1 MEISIYVNKYV
12 VYIKYTHIKPYL
24 VDGFNPFEKY
34 ARQIGSSSQ
43 VGGKNKKCS
52 KPPPRYIKKP
62 YNNLCIVLVH
72 SLLLGVLGPALQLH
86 PLHPEKL
93 TVTASQEQLASSWPV
108 PFTWKFWTKMTLVS
122 FREKPFN
129 AFGPQNHWKLKV
141 LGPHDGIMGCNI

>member
-1 MEISIYVNKYV
+1 MEISIHLNKYV
-12 VYIKYTHIKPYL
+12 YLVYVKYIHIKPYL

-86 PLHPEKL
+86 PPSRHRHSFPGTTRLILTSAIHLGSFEKKWQLVGFTFEGKVATWITGPGNVNKLPEWI
-93 TVTASQEQLASSWPV
+93 T
-108 PFTWKFWTKMTLVS
+108 
-122 FREKPFN
+122 
-129 AFGPQNHWKLKV
+129 G
-141 LGPHDGIMGCNI
+141 